1 MKNNP
6 NNKSNP
12 KTYLPDLY
20 SYLQKYANYS
30 EEQVGEVQI

>member
-1 MKNNP
+1 M
-6 NNKSNP
+6 SNP

-30 EEQVGEVQI
+30 DEQVGKVQI